1 MNNKKKKMGVAS
13 VNKLEDLLTD
23 KNYQIYNERKQK
35 IKSKY
40 SEDCFPNHVPEGWR
54 VPRKNITQAQRK
66 EYLRYLKEVSD
77 LLLKPNGPYQK
88 FTWDYLTPPRD
99 KKTMDVICKGTSR

>member
-1 MNNKKKKMGVAS
+1 MGVAS
-13 VNKLEDLLTD
+13 VRKLEELLKD

-40 SEDCFPNHVPEGWR
+40 SEECFPNYVPEGYR
-54 VPRKNITQAQRK
+54 IPRKDITESQRK
-66 EYLRYLKEVSD
+66 EYLKYLKEISD
-77 LLLKPNGPYQK
+77 LLLEPKGPYQK

-99 KKTMDVICKGTSR
+99 KHQMDVICKGSSR